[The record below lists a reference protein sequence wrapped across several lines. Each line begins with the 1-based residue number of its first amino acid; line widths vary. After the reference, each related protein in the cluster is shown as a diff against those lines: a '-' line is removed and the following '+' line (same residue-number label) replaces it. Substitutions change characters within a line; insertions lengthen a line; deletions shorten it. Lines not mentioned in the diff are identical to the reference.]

1 MSQIKCPTCGAATS
15 DTHDSCE
22 YCGVDLSAASNLN
35 PDQHTKAFAKYIEQT
50 VTRARAGAENPESF
64 DVLNRKVDVTATAI
78 KSFPAPTKP
87 DSLAAFFV
95 YCHGNVTAEGD
106 KVEIEAWRS
115 KAKGAY
121 EGLRLLSLSNPPLA
135 SFLED
140 FRSSYSADA
149 SRAIEAAAK
158 VEGKKNSVFKMIAM
172 VVVGLVNIMLF
183 VGIFSLIRSCN
194 H

>member
-15 DTHDSCE
+15 DAHDACE
-22 YCGVDLSAASNLN
+22 YCGADSSAASNLT

-50 VTRARAGAENPESF
+50 VARARAGAKDPEYF
-64 DVLNRKVDVTATAI
+64 NIIDKERATATAI

-95 YCHGNVTAEGD
+95 YCHGNVTVEGY
-106 KVEIEAWRS
+106 EFGGELEAWRS

-121 EGLRLLSLSNPPLA
+121 EALRLASLSNPQLA

-140 FRSSYSADA
+140 FKSSYSAGAIKALEA
-149 SRAIEAAAK
+149 SAK
-158 VEGKKNSVFKMIAM
+158 KEKNVKLLL
-172 VVVGLVNIMLF
+172 GLVLCLPVLAIWYFIITGL
-183 VGIFSLIRSCN
+183 RSCGQ
-194 H
+194 